1 MLQMHDP
8 AQVAQWLQAC
18 GVRQL
23 HCDSRRLQPGDA
35 FVAWPGAAQDGR
47 RYVPAAFRAGAVAC
61 VVERDG
67 AEAFGLDA
75 PRVLAVQG
83 LKHSVG
89 ELAHHF
95 YRAPSTELPLL
106 AITGTNGKTST
117 AWWTAQLLS
126 ALGQPCGLIGTLG
139 MGQPG
144 HELVPTGLTTPDPVM
159 LQAALRGFAE
169 QGLRA
174 CVLEA
179 SSIGLEEGRL
189 NGARVHSAV
198 FTNLTQD
205 HLDYHH
211 SMQAYWRAKQALF
224 DWPGVQVA
232 VVNIDD
238 PHGAEL
244 AARLQP
250 RVQAGALD
258 VWTLS
263 TEGQAARLRV
273 PQWSM
278 TDTGLRCTVVETLS
292 DGTDTAPGVVE
303 LPLVGEYNLYNL
315 LSAVALARAQGHS
328 LARTLQAC
336 AALTPVPGRMQS
348 AWPGLDANAAS
359 QLPLVLADYAHTP
372 DALEKALRALQ
383 PLALQRGGRLWCVVG
398 CGGDRDAGKRP
409 LMAAVA
415 EREAARVLLTSDNP
429 RTEPLLQI
437 LADMRAGLSHPD
449 AAHIEPDRALA
460 IAQAVAQAAPADV
473 VLLAGKGHE
482 NYQEVLGVRQS
493 FSDLAH
499 ARAALQQ
506 RLLPTPKGTA

>member
-159 LQAALRGFAE
+159 LQAALRGFAD

-211 SMQAYWRAKQALF
+211 SMQAYWRAKRALF

-232 VVNIDD
+232 VLNIDD

-250 RVQAGALD
+250 RVQAGALE

-278 TDTGLRCTVVETLS
+278 TDTGLRCTVVETLPDS
-292 DGTDTAPGVVE
+292 TDTAPGVVE

-348 AWPGLDANAAS
+348 AWPGLDADTAS
-359 QLPLVLADYAHTP
+359 HLPLVLADYAHTP

-398 CGGDRDAGKRP
+398 CGGDRDVGKRP

-429 RTEPLLQI
+429 RTEPPLQI

>member
-159 LQAALRGFAE
+159 LQAALRGFAD

-174 CVLEA
+174 CVQEA
-179 SSIGLEEGRL
+179 SSIGLEEVRL
-189 NGARVHSAV
+189 NGARAHSAV

-250 RVQAGALD
+250 RVQAGALE

-278 TDTGLRCTVVETLS
+278 TDTGLRCTVVETLP

-348 AWPGLDANAAS
+348 AWPGLDADTAS
-359 QLPLVLADYAHTP
+359 HLPLVLADYAHTP

-409 LMAAVA
+409 LMAEVVGRLAD
-415 EREAARVLLTSDNP
+415 RVLLTSDNP
-429 RTEPLLQI
+429 RTEPPLQI

>member
-159 LQAALRGFAE
+159 LQAALRGFAD

-211 SMQAYWRAKQALF
+211 SMQAYWRAKRALF

-232 VVNIDD
+232 VLNIDD

-250 RVQAGALD
+250 RVQAGALE

-278 TDTGLRCTVVETLS
+278 TDTGLRCTVVETLPDS
-292 DGTDTAPGVVE
+292 TDTAPGVVE

-348 AWPGLDANAAS
+348 AWPGLDADTAS
-359 QLPLVLADYAHTP
+359 HLPLVLADYAHTP

-398 CGGDRDAGKRP
+398 CGGDRDVGKRP

-429 RTEPLLQI
+429 RTEPPLQI
-437 LADMRAGLSHPD
+437 LADMRVGLSHPD

-493 FSDLAH
+493 FSDLAQ

>member
-1 MLQMHDP
+1 MLEMHDP
-8 AQVAQWLQAC
+8 AQVAQWLQAS

-61 VVERDG
+61 VVEREG
-67 AEAFGLDA
+67 SEALGLNA
-75 PRVLAVQG
+75 PRVLAVRG

-89 ELAHHF
+89 EIAHHF
-95 YRAPSTELPLL
+95 YRTPSTELPLL

-144 HELVPTGLTTPDPVM
+144 TELVPTGLTTPDPVM
-159 LQAALRGFAE
+159 LQAALRGFVD

-211 SMQAYWRAKQALF
+211 SMQAYWQAKQALF
-224 DWPGVQVA
+224 DWPGVRVA

-244 AARLQP
+244 AASLQP
-250 RVQAGALD
+250 RVQAGALE

-263 TEGQAARLRV
+263 TEGRAARLRV
-273 PQWSM
+273 PEWSM
-278 TDTGLRCTVVETLS
+278 TDTGLRCTVVETLP
-292 DGTDTAPGVVE
+292 DGTDSLAGVVE

-315 LSAVALARAQGHS
+315 LSAVALARGQGHS

-336 AALTPVPGRMQS
+336 TALTPVPGRMQA
-348 AWPGLDANAAS
+348 AWPEALPDQAS

-372 DALEKALRALQ
+372 DALEKALHALQ
-383 PLALQRGGRLWCVVG
+383 PLALQRGGHVWCVVG

-415 EREAARVLLTSDNP
+415 ERAAAHVVLTSDNP
-429 RTEPLLQI
+429 RTEPPLQI
-437 LADMRAGLSHPD
+437 LADMRAGLSDPN
-449 AAHIEPDRALA
+449 AARIEPDRARA
-460 IAQAVAQAAPADV
+460 IAQVVAQAAPADV

-482 NYQEVLGVRQS
+482 NYQEVMGIQQP
-493 FSDLAH
+493 FSDLAQ
-499 ARAALQQ
+499 ARAALQC
-506 RLLPTPKGTA
+506 RLLPTPKGSV